1 MEVMSIKLCILQ
13 AFIKQ
18 RAAHELGNNSKT
30 LGGVQQ
36 NKRGFVLGALSEA
49 ILALQTSSG
58 WGPAPA
64 LPDPYPLK
72 EGPE

>member
-1 MEVMSIKLCILQ
+1 MEVMSIKLCSLQ
-13 AFIKQ
+13 AFIKH
-18 RAAHELGNNSKT
+18 RAAREYGHSNKT
-30 LGGVQQ
+30 LGGVQK
-36 NKRGFVLGALSEA
+36 NKRGCNLGALSEA
-49 ILALQTSSG
+49 ILALHTSSG